1 MIQQPSPLESST
13 NKTLRKLSLITLGI
27 VVAVRIITL
36 GFPDLVD
43 TTEGRYAGVAQL
55 MLSRGDWVT
64 PWIDFHGEV
73 KPYLGKPPLHFWL
86 EQISF
91 LVLGQNSFAARLPSL
106 ISGIGIVLTV
116 GMGLSALVGME
127 SALVGAT
134 VLATSCLMYFLSG
147 AVVLDVTL
155 TLGITVALVSFLL
168 AHQYKLA
175 RYTFFAGMGLGVLV
189 KGPLATVLVG
199 ATIIPWLA
207 VYRFRFKS
215 WPKQLTAIP
224 WFRGILVF
232 FVIVLPW
239 YIWAEIRNP
248 GFLEYFLWNE
258 NFGRYLKSDYGDEY
272 GSGHRQPFGA
282 CFGMMLLACFPWSLI
297 GAFVLV
303 TKRKQIFQKDFLNQ
317 LFEQPLIVYALAW
330 SLSCPLLLL
339 GARQYTGTYL
349 LPSVPGFAFL
359 IGVIWH
365 NAAMKRRELDS
376 KVTSILSISVK
387 ILAIVTI
394 VVTLGTLF
402 FQASVTWIAPIVL
415 IQIVLIRWL
424 FQDRTS
430 SAYRSIL
437 CLGILTSLLYGG
449 VTLGLDNYL
458 SENRSAKR
466 ILLAAQALPQSSD
479 GTVCLFFPYK
489 PPFSA
494 SFYSAT
500 LEKPSITV
508 ISSED
513 TPESINLCP
522 YIVARLKDKDVP
534 KLHREIGTV
543 QEIKRIGRWRIFKRR

>member
-1 MIQQPSPLESST
+1 MIQQSPSLKTSPS
-13 NKTLRKLSLITLGI
+13 KTLRHLGLLALGI
-27 VVAVRIITL
+27 VVTVRLLTL

-106 ISGIGIVLTV
+106 LSGIGIVLTL
-116 GMGLSALVGME
+116 GLGLSALVGME

-168 AHQYKLA
+168 AHKYKIA
-175 RYTFFAGMGLGVLV
+175 RYTFFVGMALGVLV

-207 VYRFRFKS
+207 VYRLRSKS
-215 WPKQLTAIP
+215 WPEQVTAIP
-224 WFRGILVF
+224 WFKGILLF

-282 CFGMMLLACFPWSLI
+282 CLGMMLLACFPWSLI
-297 GAFVLV
+297 GAFVLA
-303 TKRKQIFQKDFLNQ
+303 TKRKQVFQRDIFNQ
-317 LFEQPLIVYALAW
+317 LFEQPLTVYALAW
-330 SLSCPLLLL
+330 SLSCPILLL

-365 NAAMKRRELDS
+365 SAIIKGRELDS
-376 KVTSILSISVK
+376 RVTSILSVSVK

-394 VVTLGTLF
+394 GLTLGTLF
-402 FQASVTWIAPIVL
+402 FQASVLWIAPLVL
-415 IQIVLIRWL
+415 LQIVLIVWL
-424 FQDRTS
+424 LQNRTS
-430 SAYRSIL
+430 SPYGLIL
-437 CLGILTSLLYGG
+437 SLGIITSLLYGG
-449 VTLGLDNYL
+449 ATLGLDNYL

-466 ILLAAQALPQSSD
+466 ILLAAQSLPHSSD

-500 LEKPSITV
+500 LQTPSITV
-508 ISSED
+508 ISNED
-513 TPESINLCP
+513 TTDSISLCP
-522 YIVARLKDKDVP
+522 YVVARLKDKDVP
-534 KLHREIGTV
+534 RIYREIGEL
-543 QEIKRIGRWRIFKRR
+543 QEIRRIGRWRIFRRG